1 VRQAGWSALWS
12 RLANVSLKQQWC
24 ETGLAGAAS
33 GGMHGLQMDCATYN
47 LTDRVARPF
56 QLPYTEAVDNCDV
69 FGSPFCNVT
78 RLSGNPIPLKGF
90 VLTWAVIRYHGLGY
104 RRIEAQIPPFPTGI
118 KSIRT
123 PLLSLPRRPP
133 PGAAG
138 HHSRSQL
145 CSGDLR

>member
-56 QLPYTEAVDNCDV
+56 QLPYTEAVDNCNV

-90 VLTWAVIRYHGLGY
+90 VDMGCNPLPWTG
-104 RRIEAQIPPFPTGI
+104 IPPYRSPNPAFSNRNQIDTDASPLSSPTAAARCRWAPQ
-118 KSIRT
+118 SI
-123 PLLSLPRRPP
+123 PAL
-133 PGAAG
+133 
-138 HHSRSQL
+138 QW
-145 CSGDLR
+145 